1 MRDCDWDLIGKFFS
15 GIFVVVAGFIN
26 PTETYLMALVLA
38 FGFNIVAGLRAD
50 EVKIKLQR
58 IIPPIYLK
66 NFNGNKLKDSLF
78 ELLIITV
85 VTYLLKGLVELM
97 QLNGG
102 SAYVVQVLVA
112 FAIYYYFT
120 NGLKNLQ
127 KAYPKSRWL
136 RLLYHL
142 ITFKFKEFF
151 GGDIANIMDK
161 VEDET
166 KK

>member
-1 MRDCDWDLIGKFFS
+1 MKECDWDLIGKFFR
-15 GIFVVVAGFIN
+15 GIFVAVVGFIN
-26 PTETYLMALVLA
+26 PTGSYLMALVLA
-38 FGFNIVAGLRAD
+38 FGFNIFAGLRAD

-78 ELLIITV
+78 ELLIITA

-112 FAIYYYFT
+112 FAIYYYVT
-120 NGLKNLQ
+120 NGLRNLL
-127 KAYPKSRWL
+127 KVYPKWKWL

-151 GGDIANIMDK
+151 GTDISNIMDK
-161 VEDET
+161 VEDE
-166 KK
+166 

>member
-1 MRDCDWDLIGKFFS
+1 MKECDLELLGKFFS
-15 GIFVVVAGFIN
+15 GIFVIVMGFIN
-26 PTETYLMALVLA
+26 PTGSYLMALVLA
-38 FGFNIVAGLRAD
+38 FGFNIFAGLRAD

-58 IIPPIYLK
+58 IIPPVFVT

-85 VTYLLKGLVELM
+85 VTYLLKLLVELM
-97 QLNGG
+97 DVNGV

-120 NGLKNLQ
+120 NGLRNLQ
-127 KAYPKSRWL
+127 KAYPKSKWL
-136 RLLYHL
+136 RLLYYL

-151 GGDIANIMDK
+151 GSDISNIMDK

-166 KK
+166 KN

>member
-1 MRDCDWDLIGKFFS
+1 MKECDLKLLGKFFR
-15 GIFVVVAGFIN
+15 GIFVVVMGFIN
-26 PTETYLMALVLA
+26 PTGSYLMALVLA
-38 FGFNIVAGLRAD
+38 FGFNILAGLRAD

-58 IIPPIYLK
+58 IIPPVFVT

-85 VTYLLKGLVELM
+85 VTYLLKLLIELM
-97 QLNGG
+97 DVNGV
-102 SAYVVQVLVA
+102 SAYVVQMLMA

-120 NGLKNLQ
+120 NGLRNLQ
-127 KAYPKSRWL
+127 KVYPKWKWL

-151 GGDIANIMDK
+151 GSDVSNIMDK

-166 KK
+166 K

>member
-1 MRDCDWDLIGKFFS
+1 MKECDWDLIGKFFR
-15 GIFVVVAGFIN
+15 GIFVAVVGFIN
-26 PTETYLMALVLA
+26 PTGSYLMALVLA
-38 FGFNIVAGLRAD
+38 FGFNIFAGLRAD

-78 ELLIITV
+78 ELLIITA

-97 QLNGG
+97 QLNGS

-120 NGLKNLQ
+120 NGLRNLQ
-127 KAYPKSRWL
+127 KAYPKWKWL

-151 GGDIANIMDK
+151 GTDISNIMDK
-161 VEDET
+161 VEDE
-166 KK
+166 

>member
-1 MRDCDWDLIGKFFS
+1 MKECDLKLLGKFFR
-15 GIFVVVAGFIN
+15 GIFVVVMGFIN
-26 PTETYLMALVLA
+26 PTGSYLMALVLA
-38 FGFNIVAGLRAD
+38 FGFNILAGLRAD

-58 IIPPIYLK
+58 IIPPVFVT

-85 VTYLLKGLVELM
+85 VTYLLKLLIELM
-97 QLNGG
+97 DVNGV
-102 SAYVVQVLVA
+102 SAYVVQVLMA

-120 NGLKNLQ
+120 NGLRNLQ
-127 KAYPKSRWL
+127 KVYPKWKWL

-151 GGDIANIMDK
+151 GSDVSNIMDK

-166 KK
+166 K

>member
-1 MRDCDWDLIGKFFS
+1 MKECDLELLGKFFS
-15 GIFVVVAGFIN
+15 GIFVIVMGFIN
-26 PTETYLMALVLA
+26 PTGSYLMALVIA
-38 FGFNIVAGLRAD
+38 FGFNIFAGLRAD

-58 IIPPIYLK
+58 IIPPVFVT

-85 VTYLLKGLVELM
+85 VTYLLKLLVELM
-97 QLNGG
+97 QLEGG

-120 NGLKNLQ
+120 NGLRNLQ
-127 KAYPKSRWL
+127 KVYPRWKWL
-136 RLLYHL
+136 RFVYHL

-151 GGDIANIMDK
+151 GSDISKIIDK

>member
-1 MRDCDWDLIGKFFS
+1 MKECDWDLISKFFS
-15 GIFVVVAGFIN
+15 GIFLVVAGFIN

-38 FGFNIVAGLRAD
+38 FGFNILAGLRAD

-58 IIPPIYLK
+58 IIPPVLVT

-78 ELLIITV
+78 ELLIITAI
-85 VTYLLKGLVELM
+85 TYLLKGLVELM
-97 QLNGG
+97 KLNGW

-120 NGLKNLQ
+120 NGLRNLQ
-127 KAYPKSRWL
+127 KSYPKNKWL

-142 ITFKFKEFF
+142 VTFKFKEFF
-151 GGDIANIMDK
+151 GGDVANIMDK

-166 KK
+166 K

>member
-1 MRDCDWDLIGKFFS
+1 MMKLLGKFFR
-15 GIFVVVAGFIN
+15 GIFVVVMGFIN
-26 PTETYLMALVLA
+26 PTGSYLMALVLA
-38 FGFNIVAGLRAD
+38 FGFNILAGLRAD

-58 IIPPIYLK
+58 IIPPVFVT

-85 VTYLLKGLVELM
+85 VTYLLKLLIELM
-97 QLNGG
+97 DVNGV
-102 SAYVVQVLVA
+102 SAYVVQMLMA

-120 NGLKNLQ
+120 NGLRNLQ
-127 KAYPKSRWL
+127 KVYPKWKWL

-151 GGDIANIMDK
+151 GSDVSNIMDK

-166 KK
+166 K

>member
-1 MRDCDWDLIGKFFS
+1 MKECSLELLGKFFS
-15 GIFVVVAGFIN
+15 GIFVAVVGFIN
-26 PTETYLMALVLA
+26 PTGSYLMALVLA
-38 FGFNIVAGLRAD
+38 FGFNILAGLRAD

-58 IIPPIYLK
+58 IIPPVFVT

-97 QLNGG
+97 RLSGG

-120 NGLKNLQ
+120 NGLRNLQ
-127 KAYPKSRWL
+127 KAYPKSKWL

-151 GGDIANIMDK
+151 GSDVANIMDK

-166 KK
+166 KN

>member
-1 MRDCDWDLIGKFFS
+1 MKECDLELLGKFFS
-15 GIFVVVAGFIN
+15 GIFVIVMGFIN
-26 PTETYLMALVLA
+26 PTGGYLMALVIA
-38 FGFNIVAGLRAD
+38 FGFNIFAGLRAD

-58 IIPPIYLK
+58 IIPPVFVT

-78 ELLIITV
+78 ELLAITAI
-85 VTYLLKGLVELM
+85 TYLLKLLVELM
-97 QLNGG
+97 QLEGG

-112 FAIYYYFT
+112 FAIYYYVT
-120 NGLKNLQ
+120 NGLRNLL
-127 KAYPKSRWL
+127 KVYPKWKWA

-151 GGDIANIMDK
+151 GSDVSNIMDK
-161 VEDET
+161 VEDEV

>member
-1 MRDCDWDLIGKFFS
+1 MMKLLGKFFR
-15 GIFVVVAGFIN
+15 GIFVVVMGFIN
-26 PTETYLMALVLA
+26 PTGSYLMALVLA
-38 FGFNIVAGLRAD
+38 FGFNILAGLRAD

-58 IIPPIYLK
+58 IIPPVFVT

-85 VTYLLKGLVELM
+85 VTYLLKLLIELM
-97 QLNGG
+97 DVNGV
-102 SAYVVQVLVA
+102 SAYVVQVLMA

-120 NGLKNLQ
+120 NGLRNLQ
-127 KAYPKSRWL
+127 KVYPKWKWL

-151 GGDIANIMDK
+151 GSDVSNIMDK

-166 KK
+166 K

>member
-1 MRDCDWDLIGKFFS
+1 MKECDWDLIGKFFR
-15 GIFVVVAGFIN
+15 GIFVAVVGFIN
-26 PTETYLMALVLA
+26 PTGSYLMALVLA
-38 FGFNIVAGLRAD
+38 FGFNIFAGLRAD

-78 ELLIITV
+78 ELLIITA

-97 QLNGG
+97 QLNGS

-120 NGLKNLQ
+120 NGLRNLQ
-127 KAYPKSRWL
+127 KVYPKWKWL

-151 GGDIANIMDK
+151 GTDISNIMDK
-161 VEDET
+161 VEDE
-166 KK
+166 

>member
-1 MRDCDWDLIGKFFS
+1 MKECDLESLGKFFR
-15 GIFVVVAGFIN
+15 GIFVVVMGFIN
-26 PTETYLMALVLA
+26 PTGSYLMALVLA
-38 FGFNIVAGLRAD
+38 FGFNILAGLRAD

-58 IIPPIYLK
+58 IIPPVFVT

-85 VTYLLKGLVELM
+85 VTYLLKLLIELM
-97 QLNGG
+97 DVNGV
-102 SAYVVQVLVA
+102 SAYVVQMLMA

-120 NGLKNLQ
+120 NGLRNLQ
-127 KAYPKSRWL
+127 KVYPKWKWL

-151 GGDIANIMDK
+151 GSDVSNIMDK

-166 KK
+166 K

>member
-1 MRDCDWDLIGKFFS
+1 MKECDLEFLGKFFS
-15 GIFVVVAGFIN
+15 GIFVIVMGFIN
-26 PTETYLMALVLA
+26 PTGSYLMALVIA
-38 FGFNIVAGLRAD
+38 FGFNIFAGLRAD

-58 IIPPIYLK
+58 IIPPVFVTH
-66 NFNGNKLKDSLF
+66 FNGSKLKDSLS

-85 VTYLLKGLVELM
+85 VTYLLKLLVELM
-97 QLNGG
+97 QLEGG

-112 FAIYYYFT
+112 FAIYYYFI
-120 NGLKNLQ
+120 NGLRNLQ
-127 KAYPKSRWL
+127 KAYPKSKWL

-151 GGDIANIMDK
+151 GSDVSNIMDK

-166 KK
+166 K

>member
-1 MRDCDWDLIGKFFS
+1 MRECDWDLIGKFFS

-38 FGFNIVAGLRAD
+38 FGFNIFAGLRAD

-66 NFNGNKLKDSLF
+66 NFSGNKLKDSLF
-78 ELLIITV
+78 ELLIITA

-97 QLNGG
+97 QLSGG

-151 GGDIANIMDK
+151 GGDIANIIDK
-161 VEDET
+161 VEDEA

>member
-1 MRDCDWDLIGKFFS
+1 MKECDFELLGKFFS
-15 GIFVVVAGFIN
+15 GIFVVVMGFIN
-26 PTETYLMALVLA
+26 PTGSYLMALVIA
-38 FGFNIVAGLRAD
+38 FGFNIFAGLRAD

-58 IIPPIYLK
+58 IIPPVYLT
-66 NFNGNKLKDSLF
+66 NFSGNKLKDSLF

-85 VTYLLKGLVELM
+85 VTYLLKLLVELM
-97 QLNGG
+97 RLEGG

-120 NGLKNLQ
+120 NGLRNLQ
-127 KAYPKSRWL
+127 KVYPKWKWL
-136 RLLYHL
+136 RFIYHL

-151 GGDIANIMDK
+151 GSDVSNIMDK
-161 VEDET
+161 VEDEV

>member
-1 MRDCDWDLIGKFFS
+1 MKECDWELLGKFFS
-15 GIFVVVAGFIN
+15 GIFVAVVGFIN
-26 PTETYLMALVLA
+26 PTGSYLMALVFA
-38 FGFNIVAGLRAD
+38 FGFNILAGLRAD

-85 VTYLLKGLVELM
+85 VTYLMKLLIELM
-97 QLNGG
+97 DLNGA
-102 SAYVVQVLVA
+102 SAYVVQVLIA
-112 FAIYYYFT
+112 FAIYYYIT
-120 NGLKNLQ
+120 NGLRNLL
-127 KAYPKSRWL
+127 KAYPKWKWA

-166 KK
+166 EK

>member
-1 MRDCDWDLIGKFFS
+1 MKECNLELLGKFFS

-38 FGFNIVAGLRAD
+38 FGFNIIAGLRAD

-58 IIPPIYLK
+58 IIPPVFVT

-97 QLNGG
+97 RLSGG

-120 NGLKNLQ
+120 NGLRNLQ
-127 KAYPKSRWL
+127 KAYPKSKWL

-151 GGDIANIMDK
+151 GGDVANIMDK

-166 KK
+166 KN